1 MLDLL
6 VSLATAAARS
16 RRRAAVFG
24 DFPHVPDPADPAGPA
39 PLDPARPDWPALQA
53 ALERIP
59 SVAELAA
66 AGPGSRRVQEF
77 VARRGEGRLGFDLAK
92 WLAGTNRA
100 RLSMLVARPG
110 QDHAGPLP
118 AVATP
123 FQYVVGAES
132 AEKEEAFAA
141 RVAAAGGRR
150 GLRGGGP
157 APLAWGAR
165 RFAGDGGCFGCH
177 LWSQP
182 GAGSGELPPSLPP
195 QATRERKRCCT

>member
-39 PLDPARPDWPALQA
+39 PLDPARPDWPALQV

-77 VARRGEGRLGFDLAK
+77 VARRGEGRLGYDLAK

-141 RVAAAGGRR
+141 RVAAAGGRSFLAWHGSPPENWHGILR
-150 GLRGGGP
+150 SGLQARRAARGGAERDEGP
-157 APLAWGAR
+157 SRRRPRPGPRTGRGRGGA
-165 RFAGDGGCFGCH
+165 
-177 LWSQP
+177 
-182 GAGSGELPPSLPP
+182 
-195 QATRERKRCCT
+195 